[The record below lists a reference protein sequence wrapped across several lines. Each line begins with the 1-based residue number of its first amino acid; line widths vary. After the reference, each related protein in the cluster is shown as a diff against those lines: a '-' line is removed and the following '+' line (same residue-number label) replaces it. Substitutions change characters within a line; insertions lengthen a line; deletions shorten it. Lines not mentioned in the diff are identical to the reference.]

1 MASTLVVP
9 LLVLVEHVNI
19 HQLLGVSQHAAWGP
33 EQRPMKKAKI
43 RSLAGYSPWGHKE
56 SDMTEQITLSLIGNL
71 SQVAS
76 IRRDF

>member
-1 MASTLVVP
+1 MICHSLCQWTTFYQALTCRDMPFSHLMSLDDMPCALVVP

-43 RSLAGYSPWGHKE
+43 R
-56 SDMTEQITLSLIGNL
+56 DT
-71 SQVAS
+71 
-76 IRRDF
+76 RR